1 MQSLRRMLWMDCQ
14 TKKPDLLPEFD
25 GKKEKP
31 SAGYVKVF
39 REIRIDRNIKVRNS
53 YDYKK
58 QAIR

>member
-1 MQSLRRMLWMDCQ
+1 MDGLSD
-14 TKKPDLLPEFD
+14 KKPDLLPEFD

-31 SAGYVKVF
+31 SAGCFKVF
-39 REIRIDRNIKVRNS
+39 CEIRIDRNIKVRNS

>member
-1 MQSLRRMLWMDCQ
+1 MDCQ

-39 REIRIDRNIKVRNS
+39 REIRIDRNIKVRNRH
-53 YDYKK
+53 DYKK